1 MSKPF
6 KQESIWGDWPMVE
19 GRTHHPVI
27 QSERCHTCD
36 ICLKGC
42 PAQLIPEYREE
53 KKSLRGTLYR
63 RKIQETELHNKVSLP
78 PCQEAC
84 PIHQDARGYVALIG
98 REKFSEALELIR
110 EVNPLPAVCGFICH
124 HPCEEACL
132 REGVD
137 DSVSIRLL
145 KRFVAEY
152 ERKSKSKKRRPKKKR
167 REKVLVIGSGP
178 AGLAAANDLSL
189 LGFGVTIFESLPV
202 LGGMLAVGIPEFRLP
217 RDILQM
223 EIEGIKELGVEM
235 KTHHPFHFNGNRKP
249 FEKLGFQAAFLST
262 GAHRSLKL
270 NIPGEGF
277 RGVFHG
283 VKFLRDINLGKSLK
297 IGKRV
302 AVIGGGNVALDA
314 ARSAIRLGAEAVN
327 VYYRRS
333 KKEMPA
339 IPEEVDEAIREGVRI
354 HFLSF
359 PVKII
364 DREEKAVGL
373 ECIRMSLGEPDERG
387 RRKPIPIEGSTHRVA
402 AETIIA
408 AIGQSV
414 DRKPLKGL
422 DVNRDGTVRVD
433 PKTGETSMKGV
444 FAGGDVVTGP
454 GWAIDAIAA
463 GKKGA
468 ETIGRYLA

>member
-1 MSKPF
+1 
-6 KQESIWGDWPMVE
+6 MVE

-27 QSERCHTCD
+27 QPERCHTCD
-36 ICLKGC
+36 VCLKGC

-53 KKSLRGTLYR
+53 KKSLRGALYR
-63 RKIQETELHNKVSLP
+63 GKIQERKSPNKVSLP
-78 PCQEAC
+78 PCQDAC

-98 REKFSEALELIR
+98 KEKFSEALELIR
-110 EVNPLPAVCGFICH
+110 KVNPLPAVCGFICH

-137 DSVSIRLL
+137 DPVSIRLL
-145 KRFVAEY
+145 KRFVTEY
-152 ERKSKSKKRRPKKKR
+152 ERKSKSKKSRSKKKR
-167 REKVLVIGSGP
+167 REKILVIGSGP

-189 LGFGVTIFESLPV
+189 VGFEVTIFEALPV

-217 RDILQM
+217 RDILEM
-223 EIEGIKELGVEM
+223 EIDGIRELGVEM
-235 KTHHPFHFNGNRKP
+235 KTRHPFYFDGDRKA
-249 FEKLGFQAAFLST
+249 FKKLGFHAAFLST

-270 NIPGEGF
+270 NILGEGLH
-277 RGVFHG
+277 GVFHG
-283 VKFLRDINLGKSLK
+283 VEFLRGINLGKSLK
-297 IGKRV
+297 IGRKV
-302 AVIGGGNVALDA
+302 AVIGGGNVALDS
-314 ARSAIRLGAEAVN
+314 ARSAIRLGARAVN

-339 IPEEVDEAIREGVRI
+339 ILEEVDEAIREGVRI
-354 HFLSF
+354 HFLSS

-364 DREEKAVGL
+364 EKGEKAVGL
-373 ECIRMSLGEPDERG
+373 ECIRMRLGEPDETG
-387 RRKPIPIEGSTHRVA
+387 RRKPIPIEGSTYRVA
-402 AETIIA
+402 ADTIIA
-408 AIGQSV
+408 AIGQRV
-414 DRKPLKGL
+414 DRKPLQGL

-433 PKTGETSMKGV
+433 PKTGETSMNGV

-468 ETIGRYLA
+468 EAIHRYLS